1 MLKLLKSNNPVN
13 YLLVF
18 LLMAVLW
25 GYKFAIM
32 PTAVDAGGFH
42 SYFFRF
48 SYESSLFQYIFT
60 TFAFVLAFAFACY
73 VSKANFRYQV
83 VESGYQLP
91 TLFFAMLTG
100 SVINAQR
107 FVPEIVATFF
117 GALAILRIFGMYNK
131 HEAIR
136 DSLDVGLLFGLSLL
150 FAYKYI
156 VLLPAVV
163 LIMAIVKPVT
173 WRDLVS
179 FLISLSFLVGTAF
192 CLVWLYGDW
201 QELLESI
208 RSEFSALV
216 VGEKYN
222 YLNYLFRI
230 PVIYAVLVSLLSI
243 FTLKV
248 FRKTAEMKY
257 HQSMLF
263 LLVYSGI
270 FMLSPI
276 SSNESVWLM
285 YFPLCYL
292 LSNVVA
298 NAKTFIVQRLVFYGL
313 LFCLVLSQILQV
325 VYFDSIF

>member
-18 LLMAVLW
+18 ILMAALW
-25 GYKFAIM
+25 GYKFAVM

-48 SYESSLFQYIFT
+48 SYESALFQYIYT
-60 TFAFVLAFAFACY
+60 AIAFALAFAFACY

-100 SVINAQR
+100 SLINAQR
-107 FVPEIVATFF
+107 FVPEMVATLFV
-117 GALAILRIFGMYNK
+117 ALAVLRMFGMYNK

-136 DSLDVGLLFGLSLL
+136 YSLDVGLLYGLSLL

-156 VLLPAVV
+156 VLLPA
-163 LIMAIVKPVT
+163 LIIVMAIVKPIS
-173 WRDLVS
+173 WRDIVS
-179 FLISLSFLVGTAF
+179 FLVSQVFVVGVAF
-192 CLVWLYGDW
+192 CFVWLYGDL
-201 QELLESI
+201 QELIESVK
-208 RSEFSALV
+208 SEFSVLV

-222 YLNYLFRI
+222 YLNYVFRI

-248 FRKTAEMKY
+248 FRKAAEMKY

-263 LLVYSGI
+263 LLIYAGV

-285 YFPLCYL
+285 FFPLCYL
-292 LSNVVA
+292 LSNVIV
-298 NAKTFIVQRLVFYGL
+298 NAKTTVVQQLVLYGL
-313 LFCLVLSQILQV
+313 LLCLVISQVLQAF
-325 VYFDSIF
+325 YFDSIF

>member
-13 YLLVF
+13 YLLAF
-18 LLMAVLW
+18 LLMAALW
-25 GYKFAIM
+25 GYKFAVM
-32 PTAVDAGGFH
+32 PTAVDSGGFH

-48 SYESSLFQYIFT
+48 SYESALFQYIYT
-60 TFAFVLAFAFACY
+60 TIAFALAFAFACY
-73 VSKANFRYQV
+73 VSKANFRHQV

-100 SVINAQR
+100 SLINAQR
-107 FVPEIVATFF
+107 FVPEIVATLFV
-117 GALAILRIFGMYNK
+117 ALAILRMFGMYNK

-136 DSLDVGLLFGLSLL
+136 HSLDVGLLYGLSLL

-156 VLLPAVV
+156 VLFPALIVV
-163 LIMAIVKPVT
+163 MAIVKPIS
-173 WRDLVS
+173 WRDIVS
-179 FLISLSFLVGTAF
+179 FLVAQVFVVGVAF

-201 QELLESI
+201 QELIESVKA
-208 RSEFSALV
+208 EFSVLV
-216 VGEKYN
+216 IGEKYN
-222 YLNYLFRI
+222 YLNYVFRI

-248 FRKTAEMKY
+248 FRKAAEMKY

-263 LLVYSGI
+263 ILIYAGA

-292 LSNVVA
+292 LSNVIV
-298 NAKTFIVQRLVFYGL
+298 NAKTSVVQQLVLYGL
-313 LFCLVLSQILQV
+313 LICLVLSQVLQAF
-325 VYFDSIF
+325 YFDSIF

>member
-117 GALAILRIFGMYNK
+117 GSLAILRIFGMYNK

-292 LSNVVA
+292 LSNVVV
-298 NAKTFIVQRLVFYGL
+298 NAKTFIVQLLVFYGL

>member
-18 LLMAVLW
+18 LLMAALW
-25 GYKFAIM
+25 GYKFAVM

-48 SYESSLFQYIFT
+48 SYESALFQYIYT
-60 TFAFVLAFAFACY
+60 TIAFALAFAFACY
-73 VSKANFRYQV
+73 VSKANFRYQI

-91 TLFFAMLTG
+91 TFFFAMLTG
-100 SVINAQR
+100 SLINAQR
-107 FVPEIVATFF
+107 FVPEMVAMLFV
-117 GALAILRIFGMYNK
+117 ALAVLRMFGMYNK

-136 DSLDVGLLFGLSLL
+136 YSLDVGLLYGLSLL

-156 VLLPAVV
+156 VLLPALIVV
-163 LIMAIVKPVT
+163 MAIVKPVS
-173 WRDLVS
+173 WRDLLS
-179 FLISLSFLVGTAF
+179 FLISSTFVVGVAS

-201 QELLESI
+201 SELLESVKT
-208 RSEFSALV
+208 EFSVLV

-222 YLNYLFRI
+222 YLNYMFRI
-230 PVIYAVLVSLLSI
+230 PVLYAVLVSLLSI

-248 FRKTAEMKY
+248 FRKAAEMKY

-263 LLVYSGI
+263 LLIYAGA

-292 LSNVVA
+292 LSNVVV
-298 NAKTFIVQRLVFYGL
+298 NAKTNVVQQLVLYGL
-313 LFCLVLSQILQV
+313 LLCLLFSQVLQIL
-325 VYFDSIF
+325 YFDSIF

>member
-13 YLLVF
+13 YLLAF
-18 LLMAVLW
+18 LMMAALW
-25 GYKFAIM
+25 GYKFVVM

-60 TFAFVLAFAFACY
+60 TIAFALAFAFACY

-91 TLFFAMLTG
+91 TLFFVLLSG

-107 FVPEIVATFF
+107 FIPEMLATIFMSM
-117 GALAILRIFGMYNK
+117 AVLRMFGMYNRR
-131 HEAIR
+131 EAIR
-136 DSLDVGLLFGLSLL
+136 DSLDIGLLFGFTLL

-156 VLLPAVV
+156 VLMPAIIIV
-163 LIMAIVKPVT
+163 MAIVKPIS
-173 WRDLVS
+173 WRDIVS
-179 FLISLSFLVGTAF
+179 FLLSMAFVLGIAF
-192 CLVWLYGDW
+192 CFVWLYGDW
-201 QELLESI
+201 HELIESVKT
-208 RSEFSALV
+208 EFSVMV

-222 YLNYLFRI
+222 YLNYLFRM

-248 FRKTAEMKY
+248 FRKAAEMKY
-257 HQSMLF
+257 HHSMLF
-263 LLVYSGI
+263 LMAYSGVI
-270 FMLSPI
+270 MLLPI

-285 YFPLCYL
+285 YFPLSYL
-292 LSNVVA
+292 LSNVMV
-298 NAKTFIVQRLVFYGL
+298 NAKHIVVQRLVLYGL
-313 LFCLVLSQILQV
+313 MVCLVISQVLQAF
-325 VYFDSIF
+325 YFDSIF